1 MKHHPCGP
9 SSQKHFALCCG
20 YQPMQNDHEN
30 KVLGSIC
37 HKIWETEDRTL
48 ADNLPDPDGALAL
61 VEGVSMKWALA
72 VGMFVEEFGPIEK
85 KVNEAFLEVPGLNFG
100 TCDRLRI
107 AGEAALIGDAK
118 FGAWAVDHAEVNL
131 QGHNYAVLVWILHP
145 QVEDVWVW
153 FGNPFLEDYTLAKFK
168 RTEDL
173 FCMREA
179 LEDRLRAAAD
189 PDPTKFNYDELN
201 CSFCSRLEC
210 PAREKVATQVVEYL
224 EDRDPLNMNLE
235 ELNNIKKL
243 TNSLKTL
250 TKLVDDEVKVRVLDN
265 GEFLED
271 FVIKERVHSRSV
283 IGAENFKILED
294 ALCKNGVDVAVI
306 EELDNI
312 VSLSFSDVEQLIV
325 HSVGTYRQARPIIS
339 KLVEELEAAKALT
352 TNRYYIVA
360 TKNES
365 EKNNL

>member
-9 SSQKHFALCCG
+9 SSQKHFDICCG
-20 YQPMQNDHEN
+20 YQPSHNDHEN

-37 HKIWETEDRTL
+37 HKIWETDDHTL
-48 ADNLPDPDGALAL
+48 ADNLPDPDGALAQVDKIGVAWRGVVSSFCDEYGGL
-61 VEGVSMKWALA
+61 VSLS
-72 VGMFVEEFGPIEK
+72 
-85 KVNEAFLEVPGLNFG
+85 NEAFLEVPGLNFG
-100 TCDRLRI
+100 ICDRLRI

-131 QGHNYAVLVWILHP
+131 QGHNYAVLVWILYP
-145 QVEDVWVW
+145 KVEDVWVW
-153 FGNPFLEDYTLAKFK
+153 FGNPFLEDYSLAKFTRK
-168 RTEDL
+168 KDFFRMHE
-173 FCMREA
+173 F

-189 PDPTKFNYDELN
+189 PDPAKFNYDELN

-250 TKLVDDEVKVRVLDN
+250 TKLVDDEVKARVLDN
-265 GEFLED
+265 GESLED
-271 FVIKERVHSRSV
+271 FVIKERVHSRNV
-283 IGAENFKILED
+283 IGM
-294 ALCKNGVDVAVI
+294 KNIAKLT
-306 EELDNI
+306 ELLWGLVGDI
-312 VSLSFSDVEQLIV
+312 PGLGDIPLVSFSDVEQLIV
-325 HSVGTYRQARPIIS
+325 HSVGTYREAKPIIS